1 MQTRGPGQS
10 SKETDPGGHVHPEPV
25 QTGAA
30 MTSLSQLGSQ
40 HRSVVGGGASQ
51 GHSSVEAK
59 PDGHAQPD
67 SMQIGSAGP
76 VKQLLARGLH
86 GSGP

>member
-10 SKETDPGGHVHPEPV
+10 SKETDPGGHAHPASV
-25 QTGAA
+25 QTGKGV
-30 MTSLSQLGSQ
+30 TSLSQLGSQ

-67 SMQIGSAGP
+67 SMQIGSADP